1 MNLGLKQRLILEKGY
16 GKLLS
21 GIKMKVNYNKPFEP
35 MDMDHVNRSHTA
47 RELKELV
54 DELTEKKLIT
64 TASGNLKYSN
74 LNEKIKYQNTL
85 HPMRLWEYTRV
96 FEICNLKQGMNVLDG
111 GGASSPIVFYCGKKG
126 IDITTLDL
134 QESLI
139 KNTKEVATKMEWNTI
154 TAIKRDMTK
163 TGFSNNTFDAIFSI
177 SVFEHLPNEIKK
189 EGIKEFAR
197 VLKPNGVIGLT
208 FDFGKSVDAKSGYE
222 YNDYDQFHT
231 PIRNIDE
238 IYEYFI
244 KPSGLKLYGN
254 EDLINK
260 ISPYKRF
267 VRKGIIANFMEDKS
281 LKKLISSVYLFLNSK
296 YFHYTFYSIFLKK
309 EQ

>member
-1 MNLGLKQRLILEKGY
+1 MKG
-16 GKLLS
+16 
-21 GIKMKVNYNKPFEP
+21 NYNKPFELT
-35 MDMDHVNRSHTA
+35 DMDYINRSYTA
-47 RELKELV
+47 RELKGLV

-74 LNEKIKYQNTL
+74 LNETMKYQYTL

-96 FEICNLKQGMNVLDG
+96 FEICNPKQGMKVLDG

-139 KNTKEVATKMEWNTI
+139 ENTGEVATKMGWNTI
-154 TAIKRDMTK
+154 TAILQDMTK
-163 TGFSNNTFDAIFSI
+163 TGFPDDYFDAIFSV
-177 SVFEHLPNEIKK
+177 SVFEHLPNKIKI

-197 VLKPNGVIGLT
+197 VLKPNGIIGLT
-208 FDFGKSVDAKSGYE
+208 FDFGKSVDAKSDYE

-238 IYEYFI
+238 IYDYFI
-244 KPSGLKLYGN
+244 KPSGLKLYEN
-254 EDLINK
+254 EDLMNK
-260 ISPYKRF
+260 IKPDKRF
-267 VRKGIIANFMEDKS
+267 VREVIIADFMENKS
-281 LKKLISSVYLFLNSK
+281 LKKLISSVYLFLNSP

-309 EQ
+309 ER

>member
-1 MNLGLKQRLILEKGY
+1 MKG
-16 GKLLS
+16 
-21 GIKMKVNYNKPFEP
+21 NYNKPFEP
-35 MDMDHVNRSHTA
+35 TDMDYVNQSRTA
-47 RELKELV
+47 RELKEFV

-74 LNEKIKYQNTL
+74 LNEKIKYQYTL

-96 FEICNLKQGMNVLDG
+96 FEICDLHQGMKVLDG
-111 GGASSPIVFYCGKKG
+111 GGASSPTVFYCGKKG
-126 IDITTLDL
+126 INITTLDL

-139 KNTKEVATKMEWNTI
+139 ENTKEVATNMGWNTI

-163 TGFSNNTFDAIFSI
+163 TGFLDSTFDAIFSI
-177 SVFEHLPNEIKK
+177 SVFEHLPNKIKI

-197 VLKPNGVIGLT
+197 ILKPNGIIGLT
-208 FDFGKSVDAKSGYE
+208 FDFGKSVNAKGSYK
-222 YNDYDQFHT
+222 YNDYDQLHT
-231 PIRNIDE
+231 PIRNVDE

-244 KPSGLKLYGN
+244 KSSGLKLYGN

-260 ISPYKRF
+260 INPDKRF
-267 VRKGIIANFMEDKS
+267 IRKVIVADFMEKKKS
-281 LKKLISSVYLFLNSK
+281 LKKLISCTHLFFNSP

-309 EQ
+309 ER

>member
-1 MNLGLKQRLILEKGY
+1 MRKVKNETCQRVE
-16 GKLLS
+16 
-21 GIKMKVNYNKPFEP
+21 VYNKPFEP
-35 MDMDHVNRSHTA
+35 TDMRYINQTRTA
-47 RELKELV
+47 VGLRELV
-54 DELTEKKLIT
+54 DKLTEKGLKT
-64 TASGNLKYSN
+64 TSCGDLRYLN

-96 FEICNLKQGMNVLDG
+96 FEICNLQYGMKVLDG
-111 GGASSPIVFYCGKKG
+111 GGASSPIVFYCGEKG

-134 QESLI
+134 QESLVE
-139 KNTKEVATKMEWNTI
+139 NTKEVATEMGWNTI

-163 TGFSNNTFDAIFSI
+163 TGFPNNTFDAIFSI
-177 SVFEHLPNEIKK
+177 SVFEHLPNEIKI
-189 EGIKEFAR
+189 EGIKEFSR
-197 VLKPNGVIGLT
+197 ILKPNGIIGLT
-208 FDFGKSVDAKSGYE
+208 FDFGKSVSAKSSYE

-260 ISPYKRF
+260 INPYKRF

>member
-1 MNLGLKQRLILEKGY
+1 MKG
-16 GKLLS
+16 
-21 GIKMKVNYNKPFEP
+21 NYNKPFELT
-35 MDMDHVNRSHTA
+35 DMDYVNRSHTA
-47 RELKELV
+47 RELKQLV

-64 TASGNLKYSN
+64 TASGNPKYSN
-74 LNEKIKYQNTL
+74 LNETMKYQYTL

-96 FEICNLKQGMNVLDG
+96 FEICNLKQGIKVLDG

-126 IDITTLDL
+126 IDIITLDL

-139 KNTKEVATKMEWNTI
+139 KNTKEVATKMGWNTI
-154 TAIKRDMTK
+154 TAINRDMTK
-163 TGFSNNTFDAIFSI
+163 TGFPDSTFDAIFSV
-177 SVFEHLPNEIKK
+177 SVFEHLPNKIKI

-197 VLKPNGVIGLT
+197 VLKPNGIIGLT
-208 FDFGKSVDAKSGYE
+208 FDFGKSVDAKSDYE

-231 PIRNIDE
+231 PIRNIEE

-254 EDLINK
+254 KELINK
-260 ISPYKRF
+260 INPDKRF
-267 VRKGIIANFMEDKS
+267 VRKVIVADFIANKS
-281 LKKLISSVYLFLNSK
+281 LKKLISSVYLFFNSP

-309 EQ
+309 EH